1 MLSISDDGSVS
12 IDDAKVTKYVQ
23 QLASKYNTFGRK
35 RSFKTSSGDTIEIG
49 GGDYGWV
56 VSKKNEKAQLL
67 SDLEGGKPVEREPVY
82 EQTALHRGADD
93 IGNTYIEI
101 DYTKQHMW
109 YYKDG
114 ALQMESDFVSGNLAR
129 QNGSVDGCIQD
140 CIQAEKCYSCRRGLL
155 FSCQLFHAVCLQYR
169 YP

>member
-1 MLSISDDGSVS
+1 MLSISDDGNVN

-67 SDLEGGKPVEREPVY
+67 SDLEEANQWKESLFTSRQHSTE
-82 EQTALHRGADD
+82 AL
-93 IGNTYIEI
+93 T
-101 DYTKQHMW
+101 T
-109 YYKDG
+109 
-114 ALQMESDFVSGNLAR
+114 
-129 QNGSVDGCIQD
+129 
-140 CIQAEKCYSCRRGLL
+140 
-155 FSCQLFHAVCLQYR
+155 
-169 YP
+169 

>member
-82 EQTALHRGADD
+82 EQTALYRGADD

-129 QNGSVDGCIQD
+129 QNGSVDGVYKIC
-140 CIQAEKCYSCRRGLL
+140 LL
-155 FSCQLFHAVCLQYR
+155 YTS
-169 YP
+169 